1 MTDDILIV
9 GGAGFIGTH
18 LQKLLGM
25 NGRDVTVLDSFLER
39 VHGTKPLFNPKNTL
53 KVDAR
58 NPEEIIGHLKNRHFS
73 EIYFLASDTSTG
85 SSLQE
90 IDLHVNQNTS
100 ALAGILKYLNVTQ
113 KLPNRIVL
121 TSSRAVYG
129 EGHEINDLGK
139 IDSIR
144 SRTTG
149 ELLEQQWTA
158 NRNPNSTFLP
168 NSFLNFPNPNNVYGV
183 TKLFQENLL
192 TVWSEANSVKSDI
205 YRLQNVIGPG
215 QSPTNPYSGIITNFC
230 LNAALGNTLKVF
242 EGGTIIRDFVH
253 VEDVAKVLQ
262 IPLKVGFSHMDIGS
276 YRPMRLIDIAT
287 KISQLCGSPAPEVV
301 SDFRIGDV
309 STAYASPQ
317 SMVALSGHWRPR
329 EIDSEVLEEILDH
342 VKATLNA
349 AI

>member
-1 MTDDILIV
+1 MTDDVLIV

-18 LQKLLGM
+18 LQKLLGV
-25 NGRDVTVLDSFLER
+25 NGREVTVLDSFLER
-39 VHGTKPLFNPKNTL
+39 VHGTKPFINSKNTF

-58 NPEEIIGHLKNRHFS
+58 NPEEIIDQLKVRHFS

-90 IDLHVNQNTS
+90 IDLHVSQNTS
-100 ALAGILKYLNVTQ
+100 ALAGILKYLNLTQ
-113 KLPNRIVL
+113 RLPNRIVL
-121 TSSRAVYG
+121 TSSRAIYG
-129 EGHEINDLGK
+129 EGHEINELGR

-144 SRTTG
+144 SRTMG

-168 NSFLNFPNPNNVYGV
+168 NSYLNFPNPNNVYGV

-192 TVWSEANSVKSDI
+192 TVWSEANGVKSDI

-230 LNAALGNTLKVF
+230 MNAALGNTLQIF
-242 EGGTIIRDFVH
+242 EEGTIIRDFVH
-253 VEDVAKVLQ
+253 VDDVAQALQ
-262 IPLKVGFSHMDIGS
+262 IPLKNGFTHTDIGT
-276 YRPMRLIDIAT
+276 YQPMRLADIAT
-287 KISQLCGSPAPEVV
+287 KISELCGTPAPEMV

-309 STAYASPQ
+309 NTAYASRD
-317 SMVALSGHWRPR
+317 SLIALSGHWTPR
-329 EIDSEVLEEILDH
+329 QINSEVLQEILDH
-342 VKATLNA
+342 VRATLDA
-349 AI
+349 TI

>member
-1 MTDDILIV
+1 MNDDVLIV
-9 GGAGFIGTH
+9 GGAGFIGTR
-18 LQKLLGM
+18 LQKLLGI
-25 NGRDVTVLDSFLER
+25 NGREVTVLDSFLER
-39 VHGTKPLFNPKNTL
+39 VHGTKPLINPKNTL

-58 NPEEIIGHLKNRHFS
+58 NPEEIIGHLKDRHFT

-90 IDLHVNQNTS
+90 IDSHVSQNTS
-100 ALAGILKYLNVTQ
+100 ALAGILKYLNLTQ
-113 KLPNRIVL
+113 KLPNRIIL
-121 TSSRAVYG
+121 TSSRAIYG
-129 EGHEINDLGK
+129 EGHEIDDQGR

-144 SRTTG
+144 SRTAG

-192 TVWSEANSVKSDI
+192 TVWSEANGVKSDI

-230 LNAALGNTLKVF
+230 LNAALGNTLQVF

-253 VEDVAKVLQ
+253 VDDVAQVLQ
-262 IPLKVGFSHMDIGS
+262 IPLRDGFTHMDIGT
-276 YRPMRLIDIAT
+276 YQPMRLADIAT
-287 KISQLCGSPAPEVV
+287 KISELCGAPAPEEV

-309 STAYASPQ
+309 NTAYASRD

-329 EIDSEVLEEILDH
+329 EIDSDVLEEILDH
-342 VKATLNA
+342 VKVTLDAT
-349 AI
+349 I